1 MKNTLRN
8 KGLASLSLLVLGF
21 SLSCSPKNK
30 ILLQQNKVVV
40 NITIDEGQGSF
51 APCEPSISISPVNPN
66 LVTAGSVLNN
76 VYHSEDAG
84 KTWRK
89 EILKSSFGVY
99 GDPVVRYDGLGN
111 VYYAHLSNP
120 KNKAYSSEEFLDRI
134 VVQKLSNSSNTWSN
148 GTFPLA
154 DKKKDHD
161 KQWIVVN
168 PIDQSLT
175 MTWTQFDKYG
185 SKLERDKTN
194 VLFSISKDQ
203 GETWSESIII
213 NEVSGDCVD
222 DDLTNEG
229 AFTAVGIDGSIMAVW
244 ARDSKIWF
252 DRSTDGGK
260 NWLKSDKAIA
270 DQIGGWSMDIPG
282 IDRTNGFPILKV
294 DHSNGKYRGRV
305 YMSWTDQRNGSDNTD
320 VWIIHSD
327 DHGQHWSQA
336 IKVNNDSGK
345 AAHQFFHS
353 MDLDQSS
360 GYVYLLFY
368 DRRNYQDAHNDV
380 YLAYTTN
387 GGKDFVNTKV
397 SETSFLS
404 EKIVFFGDYTDI
416 SAVQGKVRPIWT
428 HQEGKVLK
436 IKTAL
441 IDIGI

>member
-8 KGLASLSLLVLGF
+8 KNLATLSLLVLG
-21 SLSCSPKNK
+21 LGSCSPKNK
-30 ILLQQNKVVV
+30 VLLLSNKIIK
-40 NITIDEGQGSF
+40 NITIDEGQGSL
-51 APCEPSISISPVNPN
+51 APCEPSISISPVDPN
-66 LVTAGSVLNN
+66 LMVAGSVLNN
-76 VYHSEDAG
+76 VYLSTDAG
-84 KTWRK
+84 KTWK
-89 EILKSSFGVY
+89 KDLLKSTFGVY
-99 GDPVVRYDGLGN
+99 GDPVVRHDGLGN
-111 VYYAHLSNP
+111 AYYAHLSNP

-134 VVQKLSNSSNTWSN
+134 VVQKMSKSSTTWSN
-148 GTFPLA
+148 GSFPLA

-161 KQWIVVN
+161 KQWVVVN
-168 PIDQSLT
+168 PIDQSLL

-185 SKLERDKTN
+185 SKSEKDKTN

-203 GETWSESIII
+203 GETWSESINI
-213 NEVSGDCVD
+213 NEVSGDCLD

-229 AFTAVGIDGSIMAVW
+229 AFTAVGVDGSLMAVW

-252 DRSTDGGK
+252 DRSMDGGK
-260 NWLKSDKAIA
+260 TWLKNDKAIA

-305 YMSWTDQRNGSDNTD
+305 YMSWTDQRNGQDNTD
-320 VWIIHSD
+320 VWVIYSD
-327 DHGQHWSQA
+327 DHGMKWSQP
-336 IKVNNDSGK
+336 IKVNDDEGK
-345 AAHQFFHS
+345 AHQFFHS

-360 GYVYLLFY
+360 GYLYLLFY

-387 GGKDFVNTKV
+387 GGKEFINTKV

-404 EKIVFFGDYTDI
+404 EKTVFFGDYTDI
-416 SAVQGKVRPIWT
+416 SAVQGKIRPIWT